1 MNKKGSG
8 KQKLYSLQ
16 LLRGLAAVLVVLA
29 HCDLIFNQ
37 NYGTGFFFRFF
48 TFGGSGV
55 DFFFVLSG
63 FIIVYVHKDEI
74 GKSQKLLS
82 FLYKRFTRIYPIYWV
97 FLTLKMLASF
107 VFAYDP
113 DSTTRNFLE
122 IVKAFT
128 LFPQDREILANS
140 FLGVSWTLSHEILFY
155 LIFAVLIGLS
165 ARIAYPLISIWFL
178 GVIANFLRIMQLPK
192 ESIILNFVFSP
203 YNIEF
208 ALGCLA
214 AYVFF
219 KYKIKWGMLL
229 LSVGAFLY
237 TLSAINY
244 YSQIFNVSHVITF
257 GIPSVMLLLGFAYLE
272 VTKNLQVPKLLVY
285 LGDASYSIYLAHG
298 FAINNLSKIV
308 QKLYPNITENIYL
321 LSITGI
327 VIAAFSIMFGCLVF
341 SLIEKPLIISFKPKK
356 VVNA

>member
-1 MNKKGSG
+1 MNNKGSS
-8 KQKLYSLQ
+8 KQKLYTLQ

-29 HCDLIFNQ
+29 HCDLIFSQ
-37 NYGTGFFFRFF
+37 NYGTGFFFRYF

-63 FIIVYVHKDEI
+63 FIMIYVHKNDI
-74 GKSQKLLS
+74 GKSQKLLP
-82 FLYKRFTRIYPIYWV
+82 FFFKRFTRIYPIYWV
-97 FLTLKMLASF
+97 FLTLKMAASF
-107 VFAYDP
+107 LFSYDP
-113 DSTTRNFLE
+113 DSTTKNFIE
-122 IVKAFT
+122 VVKAFT
-128 LFPQDREILANS
+128 LFPQDREILSSS

-155 LIFAVLIGLS
+155 VIFALLIGLS
-165 ARIAYPLISIWFL
+165 SRIAYTLISIWFV
-178 GVIANFLRIMQLPK
+178 GVLVNFVGFIQFPK
-192 ESIILNFVFSP
+192 ESIVLNFIFSP

-208 ALGCLA
+208 AMGCLA
-214 AYVFF
+214 AYFFF

-229 LSVGAFLY
+229 LSIGAFLY

-244 YSQIFNVSHVITF
+244 YYKIINFSQVITF
-257 GIPSVMLLLGFAYLE
+257 GIPSVLLLLGFAYLE
-272 VTKNLQVPKLLVY
+272 VTKNIQVPKLLVY

-308 QKLYPNITENIYL
+308 QRIYPKITENIFL

-327 VIAAFSIMFGCLVF
+327 VIALLSIMFGCLVF
-341 SLIEKPLIISFKPKK
+341 SLIEKPLIFSFKPKK

>member
-8 KQKLYSLQ
+8 KQKLYTLQ

-29 HCDLIFNQ
+29 HCDLIFGQ
-37 NYGTGFFFRFF
+37 NYGTGFFFRYF

-63 FIIVYVHKDEI
+63 FIIIYVHKDDI
-74 GKSQKLLS
+74 GQSQKLWT
-82 FLYKRFTRIYPIYWV
+82 FLFKRFTRIYPIYWV
-97 FLTLKMLASF
+97 FLTLKMGASF
-107 VFAYDP
+107 LFAYDP
-113 DSTTRNFLE
+113 DSTNRNLIE

-128 LFPQDREILANS
+128 LFPQDREILASS

-155 LIFAVLIGLS
+155 IIFALLIGLS
-165 ARIAYPLISIWFL
+165 ARIAYPLIAIWLL
-178 GVIANFLRIMQLPK
+178 GVLANFVGIIQLPK
-192 ESIILNFVFSP
+192 ESLLLNFVFSS

-208 ALGCLA
+208 AMGCIA
-214 AYVFF
+214 AYCFF
-219 KYKIKWGMLL
+219 KYKIKWGMAL
-229 LSVGAFLY
+229 LSIGAFFY

-244 YSQIFNVSHVITF
+244 YYKIVNFSQVITF
-257 GIPSVMLLLGFAYLE
+257 GIPSVLLLLGFAYLE
-272 VTKNLQVPKLLVY
+272 VTKNIQIPKLLVY

-298 FAINNLSKIV
+298 FAINNMSKIV
-308 QKLYPNITENIYL
+308 QRIYPKITENIFL

-327 VIAAFSIMFGCLVF
+327 GIALLSIMFGCLVF